1 MAELLSQLPS
11 DLDVENMVA
20 TALTADKKVIAPAV
34 DDPRGLLLKAAEMG
48 SNIIDNNNDDASS
61 LADSDI
67 N

>member
-20 TALTADKKVIAPAV
+20 TALVADTRAHAPAE
-34 DDPRGLLLKAAEMG
+34 DPRALLLNVAGKG
-48 SNIIDNNNDDASS
+48 SKGIDNDDASS

-67 N
+67 